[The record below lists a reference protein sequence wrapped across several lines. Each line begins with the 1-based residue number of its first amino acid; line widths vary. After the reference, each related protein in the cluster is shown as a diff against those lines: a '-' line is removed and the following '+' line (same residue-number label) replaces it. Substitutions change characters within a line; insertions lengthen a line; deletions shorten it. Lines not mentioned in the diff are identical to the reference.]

1 MIRYTPTSQLSITGF
16 ETPFAQQL
24 SADNRWVILA
34 GMIPWDKLAAVYY
47 KKMRADFGAPKLS
60 ARLLIGAVIIKHMLN
75 IDDREVVEQIRENIY
90 LQYFVGL
97 SSFQTAAPF
106 DASLMV
112 SIRKRLG
119 KEAMGELNELI
130 LREAGVLPDEPV
142 KKDGEDKDDNN
153 DSVGS
158 ASPMIQEEKKQEDQS
173 LPATPSGTL
182 LIDATVA
189 EQQIEYPTDIK
200 LLNEARE
207 QLERMIDKVCQ
218 AASVELPRMYRIN
231 ARKKYLLIAKKKC
244 KSKREIRRGIRQQ
257 LQYVKR
263 DLKYINT
270 LLEKHPLAKGVLKKR
285 DWKLLQVISELYR
298 QQAEMYKK
306 REHKILDRIVNI
318 YQPHVRPMPRG
329 KDRVSTEF
337 GSKQLVMLKDGYTH
351 VALIGWD
358 NYNEGPLL
366 KESLEKYK
374 QLYGCYPEKVL
385 ADQLFGNRE
394 NRRFMTE
401 QGIRYV
407 GKPLGRPTRTSKKEK
422 RSLQKEMA
430 QRNPIEGKFGQ
441 GKNAYGLA
449 KIRARLKETS
459 ESWVL
464 SIYFIM
470 NLLKLAEA
478 SFLSTIKIL
487 VYPAL
492 HRIQLIMPRSTAN
505 VSRSMNDPIEM
516 LKTNPNFYNIL
527 NLC

>member
-1 MIRYTPTSQLSITGF
+1 LIRYTPTSQLSITGF
-16 ETPFAQQL
+16 ETPFTQQL
-24 SADNRWVILA
+24 SSDNRWVILA
-34 GMIPWDKLAAVYY
+34 GKIPWDKLAAVYY
-47 KKMRADFGAPKLS
+47 RKMRADFGAPKLN

-97 SSFQTAAPF
+97 SSFQTEAPF

-130 LREAGVLPDEPV
+130 LREAGVLPEEPI
-142 KKDGEDKDDNN
+142 KKDEGDKDNHN
-153 DSVGS
+153 DAAGS
-158 ASPMIQEEKKQEDQS
+158 TTGNIPEQGEQEDQPS
-173 LPATPSGTL
+173 PGPVSGTL
-182 LIDATVA
+182 LIDATIA

-218 AASVELPRMYRIN
+218 AAGLDLPRMYKKV

-244 KSKREIRRGIRQQ
+244 KSKREIRRCIRQQ

-263 DLKYINT
+263 DLKYINS
-270 LLEKHPLAKGVLKKR
+270 LIEQHAVCKIVLKKR

-298 QQAEMYKK
+298 QQAAMYKK
-306 REHKILDRIVNI
+306 REQKIEDRIVSI

-366 KESLEKYK
+366 KESLERYK

-394 NRRFMTE
+394 NRRFMKE

-449 KIRARLKETS
+449 KIKARLKETS

-478 SFLSTIKIL
+478 SFLSVVKAL

-492 HRIQLIMPRSTAN
+492 HDILLIVARIRDV
-505 VSRSMNDPIEM
+505 VSRAMNDPIGIPN
-516 LKTNPNFYNIL
+516 TNLNYYNTL
-527 NLC
+527 NAR

>member
-1 MIRYTPTSQLSITGF
+1 MIRYTPTSQLCITGF
-16 ETPFAQQL
+16 ETPFSRQL

-34 GMIPWDKLAAVYY
+34 GKIPWDKLATVYY

-97 SSFQTAAPF
+97 SSFQTEAPF

-119 KEAMGELNELI
+119 KDAMGELNELI
-130 LREAGVLPDEPV
+130 LREAGVLPEKPDMKE
-142 KKDGEDKDDNN
+142 GRDKDNHN
-153 DSVGS
+153 DAAGSKGS
-158 ASPMIQEEKKQEDQS
+158 AVQEQGEPEEQ
-173 LPATPSGTL
+173 TPPGPVSGTL

-218 AASVELPRMYRIN
+218 AAGLDLPRMYKQV

-263 DLKYINT
+263 DLKYINS
-270 LLEKHPLAKGVLKKR
+270 LIEQQAISKSVLKKR
-285 DWKLLQVISELYR
+285 DWKLIQVISELHR
-298 QQAEMYKK
+298 QQAAMYKK
-306 REHKILDRIVNI
+306 KEQKIEDRIVSI

-351 VALIGWD
+351 VSMIAWD

-385 ADQLFGNRE
+385 GDQLFGNRE
-394 NRRFMTE
+394 NRRFMKE

-478 SFLSTIKIL
+478 SFLSAVKIL

-492 HRIQLIMPRSTAN
+492 HRIMQIITRRRVIVRMLIT
-505 VSRSMNDPIEM
+505 VIIEGQN
-516 LKTNPNFYNIL
+516 TNMRIYNAF
-527 NLC
+527 NTW